1 MAASS
6 GGRLDRAPDT
16 CPVRLASLHTSLE
29 RVRQA
34 ESVKASAIAKAS
46 RKNRS
51 VWTSKWR
58 EVDGIDELRSRRWTA
73 VVPPSAI
80 TASRHHASFQAAL
93 AANLFFSQ
101 MLSGNI

>member
-46 RKNRS
+46 RKNR
-51 VWTSKWR
+51 VR
-58 EVDGIDELRSRRWTA
+58 VDI
-73 VVPPSAI
+73 
-80 TASRHHASFQAAL
+80 
-93 AANLFFSQ
+93 
-101 MLSGNI
+101 